1 MRVKVITVGVL
12 EHCLPGGEDVI
23 EAEDITVRGLL
34 DNLARKHGSSAA
46 GELLGPD
53 GLREGLCLLV
63 NGRNALSLSEGF
75 QTPLQDGDEV
85 VITVLVTGG

>member
-1 MRVKVITVGVL
+1 MITVGIL
-12 EHCLPGGEDVI
+12 EQCLPGGEDVI
-23 EAEDITVRGLL
+23 EKAEKITVSGLL
-34 DNLARKHGSSAA
+34 DNLVRKHGPRAA

-63 NGRNALSLSEGF
+63 NGRNLLSLSEGF